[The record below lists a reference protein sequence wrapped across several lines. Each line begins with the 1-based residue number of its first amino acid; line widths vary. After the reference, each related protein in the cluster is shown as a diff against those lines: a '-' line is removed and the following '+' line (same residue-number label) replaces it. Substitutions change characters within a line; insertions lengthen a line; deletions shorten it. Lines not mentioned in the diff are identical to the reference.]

1 MEWFT
6 TNWES
11 LFVILTQVV
20 GVAALV
26 ATLTPNT
33 SDNKAVD
40 FVLNIINMLGANVG
54 RSKNK
59 QLSFTPR
66 GWEVPALQVFIIGVL
81 L

>member
-54 RSKNK
+54 KSKNK
-59 QLSFTPR
+59 
-66 GWEVPALQVFIIGVL
+66 
-81 L
+81 

>member
-11 LFVILTQVV
+11 LFIILTQVV

-33 SDNKAVD
+33 SDNKAVE

-54 RSKNK
+54 KSKNK
-59 QLSFTPR
+59 
-66 GWEVPALQVFIIGVL
+66 
-81 L
+81 

>member
-1 MEWFT
+1 MEWIT
-6 TNWES
+6 SNWGNLYS
-11 LFVILTQVV
+11 IITQVV

-54 RSKNK
+54 KSKN
-59 QLSFTPR
+59 
-66 GWEVPALQVFIIGVL
+66 A
-81 L
+81 